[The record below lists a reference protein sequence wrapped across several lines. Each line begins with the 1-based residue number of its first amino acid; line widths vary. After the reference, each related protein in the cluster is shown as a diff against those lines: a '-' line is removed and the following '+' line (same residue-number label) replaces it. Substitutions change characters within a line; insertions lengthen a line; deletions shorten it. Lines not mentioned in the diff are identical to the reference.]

1 MNGTIM
7 RDTCT
12 AVYIYRF
19 VCPFLTE
26 IVNIYLKDKTYHKL
40 TSDIIPQ
47 ANYLH
52 EIKEL
57 SSKELSAI
65 IT

>member
-1 MNGTIM
+1 M
-7 RDTCT
+7 
-12 AVYIYRF
+12 YHF

-26 IVNIYLKDKTYHKL
+26 IFNIYTQDKTYHKL
-40 TSDIIPQ
+40 TSDLIPH

-57 SSKELSAI
+57 SSKKLSMI